1 MTETIKK
8 NDSNAIWILKHSS
21 ASARMLWMIC
31 SELMLDKE
39 INLKILARRQAEE
52 VLCAEKRFLL
62 GWYPSFLLCP
72 RTSITEGN
80 ISKQVFRLF
89 ACIIVSN
96 NISFLMWMK
105 PKLTA
110 VSSEAKLRNTEN
122 CCPSKV
128 CDFVVL
134 S

>member
-1 MTETIKK
+1 MH
-8 NDSNAIWILKHSS
+8 DSNAIWILKHLS
-21 ASARMLWMIC
+21 ASARMLWIIC
-31 SELMLDKE
+31 SELTLGKE

-62 GWYPSFLLCP
+62 DWYPSFLLCP
-72 RTSITEGN
+72 RTSNTEGS

-110 VSSEAKLRNTEN
+110 VSSEAKLSNTEN

-128 CDFVVL
+128 CDFVFL

>member
-1 MTETIKK
+1 MTETVKE
-8 NDSNAIWILKHSS
+8 NDSNAIWILKHLS

-31 SELMLDKE
+31 SELTLDKE

-52 VLCAEKRFLL
+52 VLCAEKCFLL
-62 GWYPSFLLCP
+62 DWYPSFLLCP
-72 RTSITEGN
+72 RTSNTEGS

-89 ACIIVSN
+89 ACIIVY

-105 PKLTA
+105 AKLTA
-110 VSSEAKLRNTEN
+110 VSSEAKLSNTEN

-128 CDFVVL
+128 CDFVFL